1 MNNKHPQRTKDEHV
15 VHGAHLG
22 DRVKADQ
29 LERPRIVDRHARAQ
43 IRVRLV
49 RRAIGHQHA
58 QLAGGARLTASGS
71 GGASGSGTR
80 GRSASGGRA
89 SCNASTSGASGGG
102 GGADERE
109 PVRCRRRLRKKQEE
123 GCAGRVVTD
132 AENSSEISCVGENE
146 SNVLEVDTDVKCM
159 FACVVKTYCNFT
171 EHASERLGK
180 SKGIENRKM
189 KRKSQCVESI
199 NRG

>member
-1 MNNKHPQRTKDEHV
+1 M

-29 LERPRIVDRHARAQ
+29 LERARVADRDARAQ

-49 RRAIGHQHA
+49 RGAIGHQHA

-71 GGASGSGTR
+71 GASGSGASDSGASGSTT
-80 GRSASGGRA
+80 
-89 SCNASTSGASGGG
+89 SCNARGASGGG

-109 PVRCRRRLRKKQEE
+109 PVRCRRRRLRKKQQE

-132 AENSSEISCVGENE
+132 AENSSETSSVGENG
-146 SNVLEVDTDVKCM
+146 NNLFEVDTDVKCM
-159 FACVVKTYCNFT
+159 FACVVKTDCNFT
-171 EHASERLGK
+171 KHASERLGK
-180 SKGIENRKM
+180 SKGIENPKM